1 MAKNI
6 NLKRFYHKI
15 VIIDNSIILKAF
27 LNEKGCEEVRKLFQ
41 MAFQKELTLLAPTL
55 ITFEFLNAISKSYSS
70 MDDVLTAYKQFK
82 KIDIGIIDPD
92 EKNVNKALMY
102 IFNEPKISYYDASY
116 HALAKDFDAVFLTAD
131 EKFYNLMKRK
141 GNVELFC

>member
-1 MAKNI
+1 MAENI

-27 LNEKGCEEVRKLFQ
+27 LNEKGCEEVRELFQ
-41 MAFQKELTLLAPTL
+41 MAFQKELTLLAPSL
-55 ITFEFLNAISKSYSS
+55 IIFEFLNAISKSYSS